1 MKVAFHSHGLT
12 LRGSEVALFDYAL
25 HNQEVLGN
33 DSLIVVSDRP
43 GLSENP
49 VFQVWQKKLPLL
61 TYRNRRELSEGLA
74 QAGAEVLYQIK
85 PGRDDGFEIPG
96 VKNCVHAMFP
106 ESEFHGDVYA
116 YVSPWLSRVMTGRQD
131 RFVPHLVPRLSSQEN
146 LRESLEIPK
155 DARVFG
161 RHGGEDTFNIAFA
174 QKAVVEH
181 ARKHPQDHFVFLNT
195 RSFGPALANVHFLP
209 GTTEAGLKA
218 RFLATCDAMLHA
230 RFHGETFGLAV
241 GEFAALGKPVITFGE
256 SRERAHLEMLGDQA
270 LRYRNR
276 SELEKILASF
286 LPRKV
291 SGTVY
296 EEFADPRR
304 VMGIFREVFLS

>member
-116 YVSPWLSRVMTGRQD
+116 YVSPWLSRVMTGRGD
-131 RFVPHLVPRLSSQEN
+131 RFVPHLVPRLSSKKN
-146 LRESLEIPK
+146 LRGRLGIPAA
-155 DARVFG
+155 ARIFG
-161 RHGGEDTFNIAFA
+161 RHGA
-174 QKAVVEH
+174 
-181 ARKHPQDHFVFLNT
+181 
-195 RSFGPALANVHFLP
+195 
-209 GTTEAGLKA
+209 
-218 RFLATCDAMLHA
+218 
-230 RFHGETFGLAV
+230 
-241 GEFAALGKPVITFGE
+241 
-256 SRERAHLEMLGDQA
+256 
-270 LRYRNR
+270 
-276 SELEKILASF
+276 
-286 LPRKV
+286 
-291 SGTVY
+291 
-296 EEFADPRR
+296 
-304 VMGIFREVFLS
+304 

>member
-43 GLSENP
+43 GLPENP

-61 TYRNRRELSEGLA
+61 TYRNRRELSEGLV

-161 RHGGEDTFNIAFA
+161 RHGGEDTFNIPFA
-174 QKAVVEH
+174 QKAVVSH
-181 ARKHPQDHFVFLNT
+181 ARKYPGDHFVFLNT
-195 RSFGPALANVHFLP
+195 CPFGPPLANAHFLP
-209 GTTEAGLKA
+209 GTTEVGLKA